1 MAILDADFATDLSP
15 VEAVGEIGSTPAIRP
30 EQEPRD
36 WQSLYEQAHALAERE
51 RDRADAAEARCEELR
66 WAEVDS
72 RARANS
78 FKTHLGKSRA
88 KLKAA
93 IEETKELR
101 RSVKEMPSLQA
112 EVVCLRK
119 YVWRATGPSDDVK
132 VVSLRNEVAR
142 LRKLLGELETPQDT
156 ARPHSGGACQ
166 AHTPPAEAR
175 QLKATIRSLRTENR
189 RLGKEV
195 VRWSQAVGESQ
206 KKVDSEKERAESI
219 RRSAKMLSRE
229 NLNLHRELRYLEKV
243 ETRARSLSDE
253 AYRLR
258 HALKLSQGREEKLK
272 ARLAELRAA
281 GATLSKLPFDE
292 AAQLRTV
299 LKRSR
304 RQKTM
309 INRLSRENTRLRKA
323 VKVARTGR
331 QAAEARVAGLRSA
344 RKTLS
349 MSMSGMDTELRR
361 TLRRSRR
368 QKATIKSLFRENA
381 RLRKAVKAAKAGRQS
396 AEARVAGLRSARR
409 TLSMSLSGMDAELRR
424 SLRRSR
430 RQKAAIKSLSRK
442 NVRLRRAMKGSR
454 GRIET
459 LEAQLAKLRSSSSVM
474 SKRLYGRRSEQQ
486 KKPDSGRQR
495 GQQRG
500 APGHGRTQR
509 PGLEERPET
518 LDPAP
523 EACACACCGQPYAPN
538 GAEESTLVE
547 IEVKAYKRVINRPRF
562 RRTCECASS
571 PMEVSAPPVP
581 RLFANTLFGISVWT
595 CFLFERY
602 ACFRTLNGVAA
613 WMSERGLAISP
624 GTLAN
629 SRKRFVP
636 LFETLYEAILAH
648 QNTATLRH
656 ADETSWRV
664 QELRGEDR
672 SSRAWLWTSV
682 SSDAVYFH
690 IDPSRSAEAAL
701 KLFAEARPGTII
713 VCDRYSAYKRLAR
726 LLGDKAILAYCWSHQ
741 RRDFIEAAAGQE
753 RLTQWCQEWI
763 ERIAEIF
770 RLNEARLEHYDPGR
784 KRQTAAFRKATRE
797 LKKAL
802 DGLFAHAGT
811 ELVALPAHAR
821 EGKALRSLLNHR
833 EGLCVFVDHPQVPLT
848 NNLAERILRAP
859 AIGRGLS
866 FGSDSEKGAEFTAM
880 MYSVIGTLSMNGIDV
895 LRWLEAWLKACAEN
909 GRQPPEDLEPWLPW
923 SMSEKRKREFMAPG

>member
-15 VEAVGEIGSTPAIRP
+15 VEAVGEIGSPSAIRP
-30 EQEPRD
+30 EQESRD

-166 AHTPPAEAR
+166 AQTPPAEAR

-189 RLGKEV
+189 RLDKEV

-229 NLNLHRELRYLEKV
+229 NLSLHRELRYLEKV
-243 ETRARSLSDE
+243 ETRAQSLSDE
-253 AYRLR
+253 VYRLR
-258 HALKLSQGREEKLK
+258 HALKLSQGREERLK

-309 INRLSRENTRLRKA
+309 INRLFRENTRLRKTVQA
-323 VKVARTGR
+323 ARTGR
-331 QAAEARVAGLRSA
+331 QA
-344 RKTLS
+344 
-349 MSMSGMDTELRR
+349 
-361 TLRRSRR
+361 
-368 QKATIKSLFRENA
+368 
-381 RLRKAVKAAKAGRQS
+381 

-442 NVRLRRAMKGSR
+442 NVRLRRAVKGSR

-459 LEAQLAKLRSSSSVM
+459 LEAQLAKLRSSGSVM
-474 SKRLYGRRSEQQ
+474 SKRLYGRKSEQQ
-486 KKPDSGRQR
+486 KKPGSGRER

-500 APGHGRTQR
+500 APGHGRTKR

-518 LDPAP
+518 LDPSP
-523 EACACACCGQPYAPN
+523 QACACACCGQPYAPN

-547 IEVKAYKRVINRPRF
+547 IEVKAYKRVIGRPRF

-581 RLFANTLFGISVWT
+581 RLFANTHYGISVWA

-648 QNTATLRH
+648 QNTAALRH

-664 QELRGEDR
+664 QEYRGEDR

-713 VCDRYSAYKRLAR
+713 VCDRYSAYKRLVR

-770 RLNEARLEHYDPGR
+770 RLNEARLEHYEPGR

-811 ELVALPAHAR
+811 ELAALPKRAR
-821 EGKALRSLLNHR
+821 EGKALRSLLNYR

-866 FGSDSEKGAEFTAM
+866 FGSDSEKGAEFTAI

>member
-1 MAILDADFATDLSP
+1 MVILDVEFATDLNP

-36 WQSLYEQAHALAERE
+36 WQSLYEQARALAERE

-119 YVWRATGPSDDVK
+119 YVWQAAGPSDDVK

-166 AHTPPAEAR
+166 AQTSPAEAR
-175 QLKATIRSLRTENR
+175 QLKATIRSLRAENR
-189 RLGKEV
+189 RLDKEV
-195 VRWSQAVGESQ
+195 VRWSQAVGGFQ

-229 NLNLHRELRYLEKV
+229 NLSLHRELRYLKKV
-243 ETRARSLSDE
+243 ETRAQSLSDE

-309 INRLSRENTRLRKA
+309 INRLSRENTRLRRA
-323 VKVARTGR
+323 V
-331 QAAEARVAGLRSA
+331 
-344 RKTLS
+344 
-349 MSMSGMDTELRR
+349 
-361 TLRRSRR
+361 
-368 QKATIKSLFRENA
+368 
-381 RLRKAVKAAKAGRQS
+381 
-396 AEARVAGLRSARR
+396 
-409 TLSMSLSGMDAELRR
+409 
-424 SLRRSR
+424 
-430 RQKAAIKSLSRK
+430 
-442 NVRLRRAMKGSR
+442 KGSR

-523 EACACACCGQPYAPN
+523 EACVCACCGQPYAPN

-547 IEVKAYKRVINRPRF
+547 IEVKAHKRVINRPRF

-648 QNTATLRH
+648 QNTAALRH

-726 LLGDKAILAYCWSHQ
+726 LLGNKAILAYCWSHQ

-763 ERIAEIF
+763 ERIAKIF

>member
-15 VEAVGEIGSTPAIRP
+15 VEADGEMGSPPAIRP

-51 RDRADAAEARCEELR
+51 RARADAAEARCEELR

-142 LRKLLGELETPQDT
+142 LRKILGELETPQDT

-166 AHTPPAEAR
+166 AQTPPAEAR
-175 QLKATIRSLRTENR
+175 QLKATIRSLRAENG
-189 RLGKEV
+189 RLDKEV
-195 VRWSQAVGESQ
+195 VRWSQAVGGFQ

-229 NLNLHRELRYLEKV
+229 NLSLHRELRYLKKV
-243 ETRARSLSDE
+243 ETRAQSLSDE
-253 AYRLR
+253 TYRLR

-309 INRLSRENTRLRKA
+309 INRLSRENTRLRKTVQA
-323 VKVARTGR
+323 ARTGR
-331 QAAEARVAGLRSA
+331 QA
-344 RKTLS
+344 
-349 MSMSGMDTELRR
+349 
-361 TLRRSRR
+361 
-368 QKATIKSLFRENA
+368 
-381 RLRKAVKAAKAGRQS
+381 

-459 LEAQLAKLRSSSSVM
+459 LEAQLAKLRASGSVM
-474 SKRLYGRRSEQQ
+474 SKRLYGRKSEQQ
-486 KKPDSGRQR
+486 KKPGSGRER

-523 EACACACCGQPYAPN
+523 AACVCACCGQPYAPN

-547 IEVKAYKRVINRPRF
+547 IEVKAHKRVINRPRF

-648 QNTATLRH
+648 QNTAALRH

-763 ERIAEIF
+763 ERIAKIF